1 MKKEDKQFWQM
12 FFGMCVLCAIL
23 YFGGRIDGR
32 IDGREARDLEWEK
45 ALKDSGYQV
54 TIHKQN
60 SIEIPQARK

>member
-1 MKKEDKQFWQM
+1 
-12 FFGMCVLCAIL
+12 MCVLCAIL